1 MAKQRIFS
9 IDALRGFSLLGI
21 LLMNILTFAY
31 PYQIINPFEFFQHQ
45 DGAWFKISSLFII
58 ASFYPIF
65 AFLFG
70 YGLSI
75 MYQNSLDKGLNYYPM
90 ITRRLLFLLLLGIIH
105 GVFIF
110 YGDILST
117 YALLG
122 LIAIIFVR
130 LKPQFTLVALSIG
143 IGIFVLLYLLPMILL
158 KDVTQIESFVG
169 LQELERVN
177 NILSSADYVSIIGFN
192 LKYFGM
198 NIANAI
204 LVGPFSILPIM
215 LFGIYAHQINWFNK
229 IKQHK
234 NLYMVIGVV
243 VLILGLAIKMIQI
256 VLEGSVT
263 SQLMSQMIGGP
274 IVALSYIMFFEI
286 LCEDQTAR
294 KILTPLQSIG
304 KLSLTTYISQSIIC
318 IIIFYG
324 VGLNYYGKLPVLNI
338 YIIGIVIYFVQLIVS
353 YLYLMKFKQ
362 GPLEKL
368 WRKVTYL
375 K

>member
-122 LIAIIFVR
+122 LVAIIFVR
-130 LKPQFTLVALSIG
+130 LKPQYTLIALSIG

-274 IVALSYIMFFEI
+274 IVALSYIMFFVI
-286 LCEDQTAR
+286 LCEDQTVR

-304 KLSLTTYISQSIIC
+304 KLSLTTYIMQSIIC
-318 IIIFYG
+318 ILIFYG
-324 VGLNYYGKLPVLNI
+324 VGLNYYGKLPVLTI
-338 YIIGIVIYFVQLIVS
+338 YIIGIVIYCVQLIVS
-353 YLYLMKFKQ
+353 YLYLLRFKQ

>member
-130 LKPQFTLVALSIG
+130 LKPQYTLIALSIG

-274 IVALSYIMFFEI
+274 IVALSYIMFFVI
-286 LCEDQTAR
+286 LCENQTVR

-304 KLSLTTYISQSIIC
+304 KLSLTTYIMQSIIC

-324 VGLNYYGKLPVLNI
+324 VGLNYYGKLPVLTI
-338 YIIGIVIYFVQLIVS
+338 YIIGIVIYCVQLIVS
-353 YLYLMKFKQ
+353 YLYLLRFKQ

>member
-177 NILSSADYVSIIGFN
+177 NILSSADIVSIIGFN

-204 LVGPFSILPIM
+204 LVGPFTILPIM

-274 IVALSYIMFFEI
+274 IVALSYIMFFVI

-294 KILTPLQSIG
+294 KISTPLQSIG

-353 YLYLMKFKQ
+353 YLYLMKFKH

>member
-21 LLMNILTFAY
+21 LLMNILTFAF
-31 PYQIINPFEFFQHQ
+31 PYQIINPFEFFQQQ
-45 DGAWFKISSLFII
+45 DGALFKISSLFII

-75 MYQNSLDKGLNYYPM
+75 MYQNSIEKELNYYPM
-90 ITRRLLFLLLLGIIH
+90 IIRRLSFLLLIGMIH
-105 GVFIF
+105 GIFIF
-110 YGDILST
+110 YGDILAT

-122 LIAIIFVR
+122 FIAIIFVR
-130 LKPQFTLVALSIG
+130 LKPQHSLVAITIG
-143 IGIFVLLYLLPMILL
+143 FGILILLYILPMVLLQ
-158 KDVTQIESFVG
+158 DATQVENFIG

-177 NILSSADYVSIIGFN
+177 NILASADYLSIIGVN

-198 NIANAI
+198 NIANTI

-215 LFGIYAHQINWFNK
+215 LFGIYAHQINWLDK
-229 IKQHK
+229 IRNHK
-234 NLYMVIGVV
+234 NLYTVIGLVIF
-243 VLILGLAIKMIQI
+243 ILGLAIKMIQI
-256 VLEGSVT
+256 VLEGSMT
-263 SQLMSQMIGGP
+263 SQLISQMLGGP
-274 IVALSYIMFFEI
+274 IVALSYIIFFVL
-286 LCEDQTAR
+286 LCEDRVAR
-294 KILTPLQSIG
+294 KVLNPLQYIG
-304 KLSLTTYISQSIIC
+304 KLSLTTYITQSIIC
-318 IIIFYG
+318 FFIFYG
-324 VGLNYYGKLPVLNI
+324 IGLNYYGKLPVLTI
-338 YIIGIVIYFVQLIVS
+338 YTIAIVIYLVQLLLS
-353 YLYLMKFKQ
+353 YLYLKKFKQ

>member
-130 LKPQFTLVALSIG
+130 LKPQFTLVSLSIG

-192 LKYFGM
+192 LKYFSM

-274 IVALSYIMFFEI
+274 IVALSYIMFFVI

>member
-130 LKPQFTLVALSIG
+130 LKPQYTLVALSIG

-274 IVALSYIMFFEI
+274 IVALSYIMFFVI
-286 LCEDQTAR
+286 LCEDQTVR

-318 IIIFYG
+318 ILIFHG
-324 VGLNYYGKLPVLNI
+324 VGLNYYGKLPVLTI
-338 YIIGIVIYFVQLIVS
+338 YIIGIVIYCVQLILS
-353 YLYLMKFKQ
+353 YLYLLKFKQ

>member
-130 LKPQFTLVALSIG
+130 LKPQYTLVALSIG

-204 LVGPFSILPIM
+204 LVGPFTILPIM

-234 NLYMVIGVV
+234 ILYMVIGVV

-274 IVALSYIMFFEI
+274 IVALSYIMFFVI

-304 KLSLTTYISQSIIC
+304 KLSLTTYIMQSVIC
-318 IIIFYG
+318 IFIFYG
-324 VGLNYYGKLPVLNI
+324 VGFNFYGKLPVLTI
-338 YIIGIVIYFVQLIVS
+338 YIIGIVIYCVQLIVS

>member
-130 LKPQFTLVALSIG
+130 LKPQYTLIALSIG

-198 NIANAI
+198 NIANSI

-229 IKQHK
+229 IKQYK

-274 IVALSYIMFFEI
+274 IVALSYIMFFVI
-286 LCEDQTAR
+286 LCEDQTVR

-304 KLSLTTYISQSIIC
+304 KLSLTTYIMQSIIC

-324 VGLNYYGKLPVLNI
+324 VGLNYYGKLPVLTI
-338 YIIGIVIYFVQLIVS
+338 YIIGIVIYCVQLIVS
-353 YLYLMKFKQ
+353 YLYLLRFKQ

>member
-130 LKPQFTLVALSIG
+130 LKPQYTLIALSIG

-229 IKQHK
+229 IKQYK

-274 IVALSYIMFFEI
+274 IVALSYIIFFVI
-286 LCEDQTAR
+286 LCEDQTVR

-304 KLSLTTYISQSIIC
+304 KLSLTTYIMQSIIC

-324 VGLNYYGKLPVLNI
+324 VGLNYYGKLPVLTI
-338 YIIGIVIYFVQLIVS
+338 YIIGIVIYCVQLIVS
-353 YLYLMKFKQ
+353 YLYLLRFKQ

>member
-130 LKPQFTLVALSIG
+130 LKPQYTLIALSIG

-274 IVALSYIMFFEI
+274 IVALSYIMFFVI
-286 LCEDQTAR
+286 LCEDQTVR

-304 KLSLTTYISQSIIC
+304 KLSLTTYIMQSIIC

-324 VGLNYYGKLPVLNI
+324 VGLNYYGKLPVLTI
-338 YIIGIVIYFVQLIVS
+338 YIIGIVIYCVQLILS
-353 YLYLMKFKQ
+353 YLYLLKFKQ

>member
-31 PYQIINPFEFFQHQ
+31 PYQIINPFEFFQQQ

-130 LKPQFTLVALSIG
+130 LKPQYTLIALSIG

-229 IKQHK
+229 IKQYK

-274 IVALSYIMFFEI
+274 IVALSYIMFFVI
-286 LCEDQTAR
+286 LCEDQTVR

-304 KLSLTTYISQSIIC
+304 KLSLTTYIMQSIIC

-324 VGLNYYGKLPVLNI
+324 VGLNYYGKLPVLTI
-338 YIIGIVIYFVQLIVS
+338 YIIGIVIYCVQLIVS
-353 YLYLMKFKQ
+353 YLYLLRFKQ

>member
-130 LKPQFTLVALSIG
+130 LKPQYTLVALSIG
-143 IGIFVLLYLLPMILL
+143 ICIFVLLYLLPMILL

-274 IVALSYIMFFEI
+274 IVALSYIMFFVI

-304 KLSLTTYISQSIIC
+304 KLSLTTYIMQSVIC

-324 VGLNYYGKLPVLNI
+324 VGFNFYGKLPVLNI

>member
-130 LKPQFTLVALSIG
+130 LKPQYTLIALSIG

-229 IKQHK
+229 IKQYK

-263 SQLMSQMIGGP
+263 SELMSQMIGGP
-274 IVALSYIMFFEI
+274 IVALSYIMFFVI
-286 LCEDQTAR
+286 LCEDQTVR

-304 KLSLTTYISQSIIC
+304 KLSLTTYIMQSIIC

-324 VGLNYYGKLPVLNI
+324 VGLNYYGKLPVLTI
-338 YIIGIVIYFVQLIVS
+338 YIIGIVIYCVQLIVS
-353 YLYLMKFKQ
+353 YLYLLRFKQ

>member
-130 LKPQFTLVALSIG
+130 LKPQYTLVALSIG

-274 IVALSYIMFFEI
+274 IVALSYIMFFVI
-286 LCEDQTAR
+286 LCEDQTVR

-318 IIIFYG
+318 ILIFYG
-324 VGLNYYGKLPVLNI
+324 VGLNYYGKLPVLTI
-338 YIIGIVIYFVQLIVS
+338 YIIGIVIYCVQLILS
-353 YLYLMKFKQ
+353 YLYLLKFKQ

>member
-198 NIANAI
+198 NIENAI

-274 IVALSYIMFFEI
+274 IVALSYIMFFVI

-362 GPLEKL
+362 GLLEKL

>member
-130 LKPQFTLVALSIG
+130 LKPQYTLITLSIG

-274 IVALSYIMFFEI
+274 IVALSYIMFFVI
-286 LCEDQTAR
+286 LCEDQTVR

-304 KLSLTTYISQSIIC
+304 KLSLTTYIMQSVIC

-324 VGLNYYGKLPVLNI
+324 VGLNYYGKLPVLTI
-338 YIIGIVIYFVQLIVS
+338 YIIGIVIYCVQLIVS
-353 YLYLMKFKQ
+353 YLYLLRFKQ

>member
-31 PYQIINPFEFFQHQ
+31 PYQIIKPFEFFQHQ

-130 LKPQFTLVALSIG
+130 LKPQYTLIALSIG

-229 IKQHK
+229 IKQYK

-274 IVALSYIMFFEI
+274 IVALSYIMFFVI
-286 LCEDQTAR
+286 LCEDQTVR

-304 KLSLTTYISQSIIC
+304 KLSLTTYIMQSIIC

-324 VGLNYYGKLPVLNI
+324 VGLNYYGKLPVLTI
-338 YIIGIVIYFVQLIVS
+338 YIIGIVIYCVQLIVS
-353 YLYLMKFKQ
+353 YLYLLRFKQ

>member
-130 LKPQFTLVALSIG
+130 LKPQYTLVALSIG

-274 IVALSYIMFFEI
+274 IVALSYIMFFVI

-304 KLSLTTYISQSIIC
+304 KLSLTTYIMQSVIC

-324 VGLNYYGKLPVLNI
+324 VGFNFYGKLPVLNI

>member
-274 IVALSYIMFFEI
+274 IVALSYIMFFVI

-324 VGLNYYGKLPVLNI
+324 IGLNYYGKLPVLNI

>member
-130 LKPQFTLVALSIG
+130 LKPQYTLVALSIG

-274 IVALSYIMFFEI
+274 IVALSYIMFFVI
-286 LCEDQTAR
+286 LCEDQTVR

-324 VGLNYYGKLPVLNI
+324 VGLNYYGKLPVLTI
-338 YIIGIVIYFVQLIVS
+338 YIIGIVIYCVQLTLS
-353 YLYLMKFKQ
+353 YLYLLKFKQ

>member
-130 LKPQFTLVALSIG
+130 LKPQYTLVALSIG

-274 IVALSYIMFFEI
+274 IVALSYIMFFVI

-304 KLSLTTYISQSIIC
+304 KLSLTTYIMQSVIC

-324 VGLNYYGKLPVLNI
+324 VGFNFYGKLPVLNI
-338 YIIGIVIYFVQLIVS
+338 YIIGIVIYFVQLIMS

>member
-198 NIANAI
+198 NIAAAI

-274 IVALSYIMFFEI
+274 IVALSYIMFFVI

-304 KLSLTTYISQSIIC
+304 KLSLTTYIMQSVIC

-324 VGLNYYGKLPVLNI
+324 VGFNFYGKLPVLNI

>member
-130 LKPQFTLVALSIG
+130 LKPQYTLIALSIG

-192 LKYFGM
+192 SKYFGM

-274 IVALSYIMFFEI
+274 IVALSYIMFFVI
-286 LCEDQTAR
+286 LCEDQTVR

-318 IIIFYG
+318 ILIFYG
-324 VGLNYYGKLPVLNI
+324 VGLNYYGKLPVLTI
-338 YIIGIVIYFVQLIVS
+338 YIIGIVIYCVQLIVS
-353 YLYLMKFKQ
+353 YLYLLRFKQ

>member
-1 MAKQRIFS
+1 MVKQRIFS

-130 LKPQFTLVALSIG
+130 LKPQYTLVALSIG

-274 IVALSYIMFFEI
+274 IVALSYIMFFVI
-286 LCEDQTAR
+286 LCEDQTVR

-324 VGLNYYGKLPVLNI
+324 VGLNYYGKLPVLTI
-338 YIIGIVIYFVQLIVS
+338 YIIGIVIYCVQLILS
-353 YLYLMKFKQ
+353 YLYLLKFKQ

>member
-130 LKPQFTLVALSIG
+130 LKPQYTLIALSIG

-274 IVALSYIMFFEI
+274 IVALSYIMFFVI
-286 LCEDQTAR
+286 LCEDQTVR

-304 KLSLTTYISQSIIC
+304 KLSLTTYIMQSIIC

-324 VGLNYYGKLPVLNI
+324 VGLNYYGKLPVLTI
-338 YIIGIVIYFVQLIVS
+338 YIIGIVIYCVQLIVS
-353 YLYLMKFKQ
+353 YLYLLRFKQ

>member
-130 LKPQFTLVALSIG
+130 LKPQYTLIALSIG

-215 LFGIYAHQINWFNK
+215 LFGIYAHQINWFDK

-274 IVALSYIMFFEI
+274 IVALSYIMFFVI
-286 LCEDQTAR
+286 LCEDQTVR

-304 KLSLTTYISQSIIC
+304 KLSLTTYIMQSVIC

-324 VGLNYYGKLPVLNI
+324 VGFNFYGKLPVLTI
-338 YIIGIVIYFVQLIVS
+338 YIIGIVIYCVQLIVS

>member
-65 AFLFG
+65 AFLFA

-130 LKPQFTLVALSIG
+130 LKPQYTLIALSIG

-229 IKQHK
+229 IKQYK

-274 IVALSYIMFFEI
+274 IVALSYIMFFVI
-286 LCEDQTAR
+286 LCEDQTVR

-304 KLSLTTYISQSIIC
+304 KLSLTTYIMQSIIC

-324 VGLNYYGKLPVLNI
+324 VGLNYYGKLPVLTI
-338 YIIGIVIYFVQLIVS
+338 YIIGIVIYCVQLIVS
-353 YLYLMKFKQ
+353 YLYLLRFKQ

>member
-130 LKPQFTLVALSIG
+130 LKPQYTLIALSIG

-215 LFGIYAHQINWFNK
+215 LFGTYAHQINWFNK
-229 IKQHK
+229 IKQYK

-274 IVALSYIMFFEI
+274 IVALSYIMFFVI
-286 LCEDQTAR
+286 LCEDQTVR

-304 KLSLTTYISQSIIC
+304 KLSLTTYIMQSIIC

-324 VGLNYYGKLPVLNI
+324 VGLNYYGKLPVLTI
-338 YIIGIVIYFVQLIVS
+338 YIIGIVIYCVQLIVS
-353 YLYLMKFKQ
+353 YLYLLRFKQ

>member
-130 LKPQFTLVALSIG
+130 LKPQYTLIALSIG

-274 IVALSYIMFFEI
+274 IVALSYIMFFVI
-286 LCEDQTAR
+286 LCEDQTVR

-304 KLSLTTYISQSIIC
+304 KLSLTTYIMQSIIC
-318 IIIFYG
+318 ILIFYG
-324 VGLNYYGKLPVLNI
+324 VGLNYYGKLPVLTI
-338 YIIGIVIYFVQLIVS
+338 YIIGIVIYCVQLIVS
-353 YLYLMKFKQ
+353 YLYLLRFKQ

>member
-130 LKPQFTLVALSIG
+130 LKPQYTLIALSIG

-274 IVALSYIMFFEI
+274 IVALSYIMFFVI
-286 LCEDQTAR
+286 LCEDQTVR

-318 IIIFYG
+318 ILIFYG
-324 VGLNYYGKLPVLNI
+324 VGLNYYGKLPVLTI
-338 YIIGIVIYFVQLIVS
+338 YIIGIVIYCVQLIVS
-353 YLYLMKFKQ
+353 YLYLLRFKQ